1 MRTALRRP
9 LNSPQ
14 AQPLKGEQ
22 PMNTNTASEYRNL
35 PLAVLTESVT
45 NPRRI
50 FEDSALKELAESIRS
65 QGVLSPLLVR
75 PLTDQSFEIVA
86 GARRYRAAQMA
97 EAPTVP
103 VRIVNLTDAEALE
116 AQLIEN
122 LQRRDVH
129 PLEEAQGFK
138 ALLNLEEPKYSIE
151 QIAAKVGKSP
161 AYCAARV
168 RLTELAAPVV
178 EAFYAEE
185 IGVGHALL
193 LAKLQPA
200 QQEQALANCFR
211 EEWNGAGAKAKR
223 ILLPVRHLQQWI
235 EHNVLL
241 LLKQAPFNKRDP
253 QLVPAAGSCVECPKR
268 TGHNKLLFADVSG
281 NTDACT
287 DPNCYAA
294 KLDAHVKAKVA
305 AKPELVQISTAYKQQ
320 PEGEKTIPR
329 NKYVEIREEKP
340 DTPEKAKWPEFKTC
354 KYTTEAIVSDG
365 IEKGELRK
373 VCTEPTCPVHHPKK
387 QMPKADVS
395 FKAEQEKRRREE
407 ALANATGLRVLSAIV
422 EAVPVRLMK
431 RDLLFVVERLAAF
444 LDERRLAIVL
454 RQTGIGKAKSAADS
468 PVKMLAAFIRKSEE
482 SVLGRLLVEIV
493 ILHSANSVNDSGKL
507 LKEAANFYKVDV
519 DAITSKVKQEFAA
532 KEKASTAKKAAPKPA
547 AEVEK
552 KPKAA

>member
-1 MRTALRRP
+1 M
-9 LNSPQ
+9 
-14 AQPLKGEQ
+14 
-22 PMNTNTASEYRNL
+22 
-35 PLAVLTESVT
+35 
-45 NPRRI
+45 
-50 FEDSALKELAESIRS
+50 
-65 QGVLSPLLVR
+65 LVR

-86 GARRYRAAQMA
+86 GARRYRAAQIA
-97 EAPTVP
+97 EATTVP

-138 ALLNLEEPKYSIE
+138 ALLNLEDPKYSIE

-161 AYCAARV
+161 AYCATRV
-168 RLTELAAPVV
+168 RLTEVASPVV

-200 QQEQALANCFR
+200 QQEQALTNCFR
-211 EEWNGAGAKAKR
+211 EEWNGVGAKAKR

-253 QLVPAAGSCVECPKR
+253 QLVPAAGSCVDCPKR
-268 TGHNKLLFADVSG
+268 TGQNKLLFADVSG

-287 DPNCYAA
+287 DPNCYAT

-354 KYTTEAIVSDG
+354 RYTTEAIVSDG
-365 IEKGELRK
+365 IDKGELRK

-387 QMPKADVS
+387 QTPKADASV
-395 FKAEQEKRRREE
+395 KAEQEKRRREE
-407 ALANATGLRVLSAIV
+407 ALANATGIRVLQSIV
-422 EAVPVRLMK
+422 SAVPVRLMK
-431 RDLLFVVERLAAF
+431 RDLVFIAEQMLPL
-444 LDERRLAIVL
+444 LDEK
-454 RQTGIGKAKSAADS
+454 RQEMVARNRGIKAKEGESA
-468 PVKMLAAFIRKSEE
+468 VKLLTAFIRKADEGT
-482 SVLGRLLVEIV
+482 LGKLIVEGV
-493 ILHSANSVNDSGKL
+493 ILLSARTQADGGKTL
-507 LKEAANFYKVDV
+507 RTAAHVYGVDT
-519 DAITSKVKQEFAA
+519 DAMALKVKQEFATR
-532 KEKASTAKKAAPKPA
+532 EKVRRASKPEPKPQSKIKRA
-547 AEVEK
+547 A
-552 KPKAA
+552 

>member
-1 MRTALRRP
+1 
-9 LNSPQ
+9 
-14 AQPLKGEQ
+14 
-22 PMNTNTASEYRNL
+22 MNTNTATEYRNL
-35 PLAVLTESVT
+35 PLAVLTESAT

-138 ALLNLEEPKYSIE
+138 ALLNLEDPKYSIE

-253 QLVPAAGSCVECPKR
+253 QLVPAAGSCVDCPKR

-329 NKYVEIREEKP
+329 NKYVEIRRGEARHAGESEVAGVQDVQVHHRSHRVGRHRQGRIAEGLHRANLP
-340 DTPEKAKWPEFKTC
+340 GTPSQEADAEGRCQLQSRAGEAPPRGGTGERNRNPRPAIHRGRRSRSADEARPALCCRTVAPVAGRKT
-354 KYTTEAIVSDG
+354 AGDG
-365 IEKGELRK
+365 R
-373 VCTEPTCPVHHPKK
+373 TEPEH
-387 QMPKADVS
+387 QG
-395 FKAEQEKRRREE
+395 EGRR
-407 ALANATGLRVLSAIV
+407 
-422 EAVPVRLMK
+422 VR
-431 RDLLFVVERLAAF
+431 
-444 LDERRLAIVL
+444 
-454 RQTGIGKAKSAADS
+454 RQAC
-468 PVKMLAAFIRKSEE
+468 
-482 SVLGRLLVEIV
+482 
-493 ILHSANSVNDSGKL
+493 
-507 LKEAANFYKVDV
+507 
-519 DAITSKVKQEFAA
+519 
-532 KEKASTAKKAAPKPA
+532 
-547 AEVEK
+547 
-552 KPKAA
+552 

>member
-1 MRTALRRP
+1 
-9 LNSPQ
+9 
-14 AQPLKGEQ
+14 
-22 PMNTNTASEYRNL
+22 MNTNTATEYRNL
-35 PLAVLTESVT
+35 PLAVLTESTT

-50 FEDSALKELAESIRS
+50 FEDTALKELAESIRT

-97 EAPTVP
+97 EAATVP
-103 VRIVNLTDAEALE
+103 VRIVNLTDAGALE

-138 ALLNLEEPKYSIE
+138 ALLNLEDPKYSIE

-161 AYCAARV
+161 VYCAARV
-168 RLTELAAPVV
+168 RLTELSTPVV

-211 EEWNGAGAKAKR
+211 EEWSGAGAKAKR

-241 LLKQAPFNKRDP
+241 LLKQAPFNKRDS
-253 QLVPAAGSCVECPKR
+253 QLVPAAGSCVDCPKR

-281 NTDACT
+281 NSDACT

-320 PEGEKTIPR
+320 AEGEKMIPR

-340 DTPEKAKWPEFKTC
+340 DTPEQAKRPEFKMC
-354 KYTTEAIVSDG
+354 KYTTDAIVADG
-365 IEKGELRK
+365 VDKGELRK
-373 VCTEPTCPVHHPKK
+373 VCTEPTCPVHHPLK
-387 QMPKADVS
+387 QTSKADVS

-407 ALANATGLRVLSAIV
+407 ALANATGIRVLQSIV
-422 EAVPVRLMK
+422 AFVPVRLMK
-431 RDLLFVVERLAAF
+431 RHLLFIAEQMLPLLDNKRQEMAARNRSIKAKEGESTAKLLTAF
-444 LDERRLAIVL
+444 VRKADEGA
-454 RQTGIGKAKSAADS
+454 IGK
-468 PVKMLAAFIRKSEE
+468 LI
-482 SVLGRLLVEIV
+482 VEAV
-493 ILHSANSVNDSGKL
+493 ILLSAGPQADGKTL
-507 LKEAANFYKVDV
+507 RAAAQVYGVDI
-519 DAITSKVKQEFAA
+519 DAVALKVKQEFAT
-532 KEKASTAKKAAPKPA
+532 KEKARKANKPEPKLKAKRVA
-547 AEVEK
+547 
-552 KPKAA
+552 

>member
-1 MRTALRRP
+1 
-9 LNSPQ
+9 
-14 AQPLKGEQ
+14 
-22 PMNTNTASEYRNL
+22 MNTNTATEYRNL
-35 PLAVLTESVT
+35 PLTVLTESTT

-75 PLTDQSFEIVA
+75 PLTEQSFEIVA

-138 ALLNLEEPKYSIE
+138 ALLDLEDPKYSIE
-151 QIAAKVGKSP
+151 QIAAKVGKTP
-161 AYCAARV
+161 AYCAQRV
-168 RLTELAAPVV
+168 RLIELAAPAV

-193 LAKLQPA
+193 LAKLQLA

-235 EHNVLL
+235 EQNVLL

-268 TGHNKLLFADVSG
+268 TGHNKLLFADMSG
-281 NTDACT
+281 NSDACT

-320 PEGEKTIPR
+320 AEGEKTIPR

-354 KYTTEAIVSDG
+354 KHTTEAIISDG
-365 IEKGELRK
+365 IDKGELRK

-387 QMPKADVS
+387 QTPKADAS
-395 FKAEQEKRRREE
+395 FKGEQEKRRREE
-407 ALANATGLRVLSAIV
+407 ALVNATGIRVLQSIV
-422 EAVPVRLMK
+422 TAVPVRFMK
-431 RDLLFVVERLAAF
+431 RDLLFVAKQLLSLLDLKRLEMVARNRSIKAKEDESIVKLLTAF
-444 LDERRLAIVL
+444 VSKADEGTIGKLIIEAMILLSARSQSDGGEVL
-454 RQTGIGKAKSAADS
+454 RAAAQ
-468 PVKMLAAFIRKSEE
+468 VY
-482 SVLGRLLVEIV
+482 G
-493 ILHSANSVNDSGKL
+493 
-507 LKEAANFYKVDV
+507 VDTNAV
-519 DAITSKVKQEFAA
+519 ALKVKQEFAS
-532 KEKASTAKKAAPKPA
+532 KEKARKAIKPEKQPTPKEKKAA
-547 AEVEK
+547 
-552 KPKAA
+552 